1 MAVSRPPA
9 TTNDGG
15 IEEWLGQGILKQSW
29 AIRHINDFVTLRL
42 SFTAMALH
50 QPTVTY
56 IWTTPRALWRQ
67 QRCSQPATRFSI
79 SRSIQLI
86 HVIQISK
93 KRNGTQNDRNQA
105 FLAVSSASAGN
116 YISLQSLKVYL
127 HKHLRLKRSAIPE
140 LETTRKADSRQSIDF
155 EVAQDS
161 VMSDSL

>member
-56 IWTTPRALWRQ
+56 IWTTPRGLWRQ

-140 LETTRKADSRQSIDF
+140 LETTRKADSRQSIDY